1 MPTKKKKKKNVQTD
15 PSCGRWKV
23 LLETDTICQE
33 ENCRLWCDYP
43 EDRNCTSV
51 TVYEHGP
58 LTLAETAKRMGISL
72 SRVKQIE
79 QAALEKLKK
88 RKIFDF

>member
-1 MPTKKKKKKNVQTD
+1 MYKPILLVAVGKSCLKQIQSVKKRIAASGVIIQKT
-15 PSCGRWKV
+15 
-23 LLETDTICQE
+23 ET
-33 ENCRLWCDYP
+33 
-43 EDRNCTSV
+43 V

>member
-1 MPTKKKKKKNVQTD
+1 MSLISQKPRNTD
-15 PSCGRWKV
+15 GLRECSRLCMKESNQCKV
-23 LLETDTICQE
+23 KD
-33 ENCRLWCDYP
+33 CRLWQNYPDDY
-43 EDRNCTSV
+43 NCTLV

-58 LTLAETAKRMGISL
+58 LTLAETAKRMGLSL

-79 QAALEKLKK
+79 QKALEKLKK

>member
-1 MPTKKKKKKNVQTD
+1 MSNKVKHKQAD
-15 PSCGRWKV
+15 PSCGAWQAVIK
-23 LLETDTICQE
+23 EDKICDRK
-33 ENCRLWCDYP
+33 NCRLWQDYP
-43 EDRNCTSV
+43 EDRNCTNV
-51 TVYEHGP
+51 TVWEHGS
-58 LTLAETAKRMGISL
+58 LTLAETAKRMGLSL

>member
-1 MPTKKKKKKNVQTD
+1 MAKVTHKQTE
-15 PSCGRWKV
+15 PSCGAWK
-23 LLETDTICQE
+23 LLVDNDQVCDRK
-33 ENCRLWCDYP
+33 NCRLWQDYP
-43 EDRNCTSV
+43 EDRNCANV

-58 LTLAETAKRMGISL
+58 LTLAETAKRMGLSL
-72 SRVKQIE
+72 SRVKQLE